1 MEKLKPFPLK
11 SGMRQ
16 VFPLTPLLFKIVLKF
31 LARAIRQ
38 EEEIK
43 GVQIGKE
50 IIEVTLFVD
59 DMTLYLKD
67 PKNCTQK
74 LLDTTNNFSSVAGFK
89 INLQKAVA
97 FLYNNNEQ
105 TEKECR
111 KTIPSTLASKKKIK
125 YQGINLAKDI
135 NDLYKENYKP
145 LKKKIKEDYRDG
157 KISHACGLEES
168 T

>member
-89 INLQKAVA
+89 INLQ
-97 FLYNNNEQ
+97 
-105 TEKECR
+105 
-111 KTIPSTLASKKKIK
+111 
-125 YQGINLAKDI
+125 
-135 NDLYKENYKP
+135 
-145 LKKKIKEDYRDG
+145 
-157 KISHACGLEES
+157 
-168 T
+168 